1 MISEMGLE
9 DFRPLEEWRHD
20 AEWVDSLHH
29 ELHVLLTGE
38 RDGYYADFGSTD
50 GLVRRLRLPE
60 PERIV
65 VYAQNH
71 DQVGNRARGD
81 RLPPDAHRVALAVV
95 LFSTCTPLVFMGE
108 EYDEQRPFQFF
119 TDHLDPEVAEAT
131 RTGRKEEFARF
142 ASFSGEVPDPQDPAA
157 FERSKLDPRPPDPF
171 YRELLALRRELP
183 RELEASAEGR
193 RVTLRR
199 GSAELVADFDAKTVE
214 LRR

>member
-1 MISEMGLE
+1 MIRRPPRSTLFPYTTL
-9 DFRPLEEWRHD
+9 FR
-20 AEWVDSLHH
+20 S
-29 ELHVLLTGE
+29 
-38 RDGYYADFGSTD
+38 
-50 GLVRRLRLPE
+50 
-60 PERIV
+60 
-65 VYAQNH
+65 AQDH
-71 DQVGNRARGD
+71 DQVGNRAQGD

-142 ASFSGEVPDPQDPAA
+142 ASFSGEVPDPQDQAA

-183 RELEASAEGR
+183 RELDASAEGG

-199 GSAELVADFDAKTVE
+199 GSAEPVADFDANTV
-214 LRR
+214 